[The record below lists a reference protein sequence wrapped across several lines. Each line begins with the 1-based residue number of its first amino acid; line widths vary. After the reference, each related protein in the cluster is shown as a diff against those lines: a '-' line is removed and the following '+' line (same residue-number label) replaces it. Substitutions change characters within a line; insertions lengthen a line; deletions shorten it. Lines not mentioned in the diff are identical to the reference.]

1 MGLHGARL
9 PMPQRLPLLTDTV
22 QSDLEDAAH
31 RLRGLPLRDLL
42 DTGPDRAGQFT
53 AAGAGLVLDYSRQ
66 RLDGPAR
73 NALLAAA
80 RESGLADA
88 IEAMFRGALVNH
100 TEGRPALHTALRAGA
115 DAEPL
120 TVAGADVRRTVAAE
134 RERCRQFVASLL
146 SGARRGAT
154 GERIVDV
161 VNIGIGGSDL
171 GPVMALEALRSY
183 VGPRVRVHFASNVD
197 GTQLTDLCAGLE
209 PARTL
214 FIVCSKT
221 FTTQETLANARLARR
236 FIADK
241 LGNAAVPK
249 HFAAVSVNG
258 AAMDEFGVGADARF
272 AMWDWVGGRYSLW
285 SAIGLAVEIG
295 IGSARF
301 DEFLAGG
308 AAMDQHFRS
317 TPFESNLP
325 VLHGLLSVWNRNFLD
340 LDSHCILPYDQRL
353 HRFPAYLQQ
362 LMMESN
368 GKGVRRSGEPTT
380 CDTGAVIW
388 GEPGSNSQHSFFQLL
403 HQGTARFA
411 MDFILPAKSSVRQ
424 ADSHALAVANCLA
437 QAEAFARGYTA
448 GEAGLELRS
457 RGLPD
462 DRVRDLVPHK
472 LHPGDRPSSLLM
484 CPALTPT
491 ALGAMVALYEHS
503 VYVSSVLWDIN
514 PFDQWGVE
522 LGKNLAVSLL
532 PALTGHSHAAQAA
545 SVTATLARLSALAGT
560 V

>member
-1 MGLHGARL
+1 
-9 PMPQRLPLLTDTV
+9 MPQRLPLLSSAT
-22 QSDLEDAAH
+22 QSDLEDSAH

-42 DTGPDRAGQFT
+42 DADPDRAAGF
-53 AAGAGLVLDYSRQ
+53 AASAAGLVLDYSRQ
-66 RLDGPAR
+66 RLDAR
-73 NALLAAA
+73 ARAALLAAA
-80 RESGLADA
+80 RESGLTEA

-115 DAEPL
+115 GAEPL
-120 TVAGADVRRTVAAE
+120 SVGGTDVRRAVSSE
-134 RERCRQFVASLL
+134 RERCRQFVAGLL
-146 SGARRGAT
+146 SGTRRGAT
-154 GERIVDV
+154 GERISDV

-171 GPVMALEALRSY
+171 GPVMALEALRSF

-197 GTQLTDLCAGLE
+197 GTQLADLCAELE

-241 LGNAAVPK
+241 LGQAAVPR

-258 AAMDEFGVGADARF
+258 PAMDEFGVGADARF

-285 SAIGLAVEIG
+285 SAIGLAVEVG

-308 AAMDQHFRS
+308 AAMDAHFR
-317 TPFESNLP
+317 TAPFEGNLP
-325 VLHGLLSVWNRNFLD
+325 VLHGLLSVWNRNFLE

-353 HRFPAYLQQ
+353 NRFPSYLQQ

-368 GKGVRRSGEPTT
+368 GKGVRRSGEPVT

-403 HQGTARFA
+403 HQGAARFA
-411 MDFILPAKSSVRQ
+411 MDFILPASSSVRQ
-424 ADSHALAVANCLA
+424 PDSHGLAVANCLA

-448 GEAGLELRS
+448 EEAEHELRS
-457 RGLPD
+457 RGLSD

-472 LHPGDRPSSLLM
+472 VHPGNRPGSILM
-484 CPALTPT
+484 FAALTPAT
-491 ALGAMVALYEHS
+491 LGALVALYEHS
-503 VYVSSVLWDIN
+503 VYVASVLWDIN

-522 LGKNLAVSLL
+522 LGKRLADSLL
-532 PALTGHSHAAQAA
+532 PAAQGSAEATGRLATALQQLAVLGQATA
-545 SVTATLARLSALAGT
+545 S
-560 V
+560 